1 MIRAFAREASSL
13 AAIVKWRMA
22 RRLLQKEG
30 AAGRGSLPSAGRVV
44 KLFMVLTMLC
54 LAGVACTPQQ
64 IMEAELGMSLNQMRA
79 ENGLSPLGPDT
90 ELSAVARTRAEDMA
104 TKGYFSHQPPDAC
117 DFRCLLN
124 KQGISIAWAGEVIA
138 WSNYPLDQ
146 AVPMTI
152 GMWRNSPSHFGII
165 TNRCFTRMGTGA
177 AIAPDGRTYHVAV
190 FEGGAPECSP

>member
-13 AAIVKWRMA
+13 AAIVKWRMT
-22 RRLLQKEG
+22 RCLLQKEG

-104 TKGYFSHQPPDAC
+104 QNNYFSHEAPDGC
-117 DFRCLLN
+117 DYRCLMS
-124 KQGISIAWAGEVIA
+124 KHGISIAWAGEVIA

-146 AVPMTI
+146 AVPMAI
-152 GMWRNSPSHFGII
+152 DMWRTSPSHFGVI
-165 TNRCFTRMGTGA
+165 TDLPLRLGGGKGRMLQ
-177 AIAPDGRTYHVAV
+177 
-190 FEGGAPECSP
+190 